1 MTEAGGGLRDLLR
14 GWLRS
19 ARARK
24 LSFWRRVPGATRLP
38 PKH

>member
-1 MTEAGGGLRDLLR
+1 MTEAGGGLGDLLP

-24 LSFWRRVPGATRLP
+24 LSFRRRIPGAMRSP
-38 PKH
+38 SKH